1 MGIHRAIY
9 FFKISDTLLISAVKD
24 QVAIIGEVVRPAK
37 YEILKGNTLKDL
49 IKFAGGLK
57 TDANQSNIILERRD
71 ANNNSYLSS
80 KNINDNFELQNGD
93 VIYINKIDG
102 NLSDGFEI
110 RGEIKNKGFY
120 EISKKSS
127 LANFITKKDI
137 LDDTYMPFF

>member
-1 MGIHRAIY
+1 MQITH
-9 FFKISDTLLISAVKD
+9 
-24 QVAIIGEVVRPAK
+24 
-37 YEILKGNTLKDL
+37 
-49 IKFAGGLK
+49 
-57 TDANQSNIILERRD
+57 
-71 ANNNSYLSS
+71 LSS

-137 LDDTYMPFF
+137 LDDTYMPFFLIERFESKTRSSYFESYDLLSTNLENIDIFPKDIVYFFSKQDINFLVPT